1 MQYFELKS
9 RFQRNGIVTF
19 LDCRK
24 VNINTF
30 PQKRMLV
37 KKQYDIWFDYF
48 KSEDDVADFKGK
60 FRNIIDMTKE
70 AENNQQ

>member
-37 KKQYDIWFDYF
+37 KK
-48 KSEDDVADFKGK
+48 
-60 FRNIIDMTKE
+60 
-70 AENNQQ
+70 

>member
-1 MQYFELKS
+1 MPTL
-9 RFQRNGIVTF
+9 
-19 LDCRK
+19 RK
-24 VNINTF
+24 KNSLHTNTY